1 MTILEKIENTLKTM
15 GNIDYE
21 KIVTEDNLSVYN
33 ERNKGQRIIFV
44 VRPKKDILHI
54 PEMQMFLTNIHNNI
68 GNIDHDFY
76 AFELINGNLAL
87 GRISHVERIATL
99 ISGDFKDIIL
109 EPDIISETKKDLSVV
124 NNSRSEAIMRRITI
138 IFCPT
143 KKIMSYAIKNK
154 LHINAPAN
162 IPENIWRC

>member
-1 MTILEKIENTLKTM
+1 M

-44 VRPKKDILHI
+44 VRPKKDILHV
-54 PEMQMFLTNIHNNI
+54 PEMQMFLTNINNNI
-68 GNIDHDFY
+68 GSIGPEHNHNFY
-76 AFELINGNLAL
+76 AFELINGKLAL

-99 ISGDFKDIIL
+99 ISGDFKNIIL
-109 EPDIISETKKDLSVV
+109 ESDARFATEKENLSIV

-162 IPENIWRC
+162 IPENIWNC